1 METDIVI
8 IGAGAA
14 GLMCAMTAARRGRR
28 VLVLEHNDR
37 PGRKILISGGGKCN
51 FTNRNAGPECY
62 VSHNPHFARSAL
74 KRYTPQN
81 FLDLLA
87 THAIPWHERDHGQL
101 FCDRSAADIVNVL
114 VEEAVAAGATIE
126 CNVSASH
133 VVPTGEED
141 QLWLVETSA
150 GPVRC
155 QSVVLAT
162 GGLSIPKIGA
172 SNFTLRVA
180 EQLGIPVLDT
190 YPGLVPLVFGEDDL
204 AFMRPLTGIALDA
217 TATCGK
223 TRFREALLF
232 THRGL
237 SGPVILQISSFW
249 KQGDPVCINLCP
261 DRDIPA
267 WLAERRDS
275 RPKARL
281 HTVIS
286 EILPN
291 RLAQSLC
298 ERAGMPD
305 TVIGQT
311 GNKTLSLLADQVQ
324 AWTVYPTGTE
334 GYRTAEVMGG
344 GIDTNALSSRTMEV
358 KAQPGLYII
367 GEAVDVTGWLGGYNF
382 QWAWASGHA
391 AGEVA

>member
-51 FTNRNAGPECY
+51 FTNRDAGPNGY
-62 VSHNPHFARSAL
+62 LSSNPHFARSAL
-74 KRYTPQN
+74 KRYTPQD

-87 THAIPWHERDHGQL
+87 THTIPWHERDHGQL
-101 FCDRSAADIVNVL
+101 FCDRSAADIVTML
-114 VEEAVAAGATIE
+114 VDEATTAGATIQ
-126 CNVSASH
+126 CRVS
-133 VVPTGEED
+133 VRNILPTGEEN
-141 QLWLVETSA
+141 LRWSVETSA
-150 GPVRC
+150 GTVRC
-155 QSVVLAT
+155 RSAVVAT

-172 SNFTLRVA
+172 NDFAFRLASRL
-180 EQLGIPVLDT
+180 ELPVLET
-190 YPGLVPLVFGEDDL
+190 RPGLVPLVFGEDDL

-217 TATCGK
+217 TATCDK

-249 KQGDPVCINLCP
+249 KEGKAVQINLCP
-261 DRDIPA
+261 DTNLPA
-267 WLAERRDS
+267 WLAERRDA

-281 HTVIS
+281 HTILG

-298 ERAGMPD
+298 ERAGVPD
-305 TVIGQT
+305 SVIGQA
-311 GNKTLSLLADQVQ
+311 GNKTLAALAAQVGS
-324 AWTVYPTGTE
+324 WTVCPTGTE
-334 GYRTAEVMGG
+334 GYRTAEVTLG
-344 GIDTNALSSRTMEV
+344 GIDTNVLSSRTMEV
-358 KAQPGLYII
+358 KSWPGLYMT